1 MRSDARFGRNVAAK
15 MGKKHKNSR
24 SLASRKRVKDVSG
37 AMFENTSFHRE
48 ASKLNIEPLKAGFDT
63 ALPRA
68 FREMQK
74 RIQQVKD
81 AEAGKPVKRYVPHP
95 DMPRPAQPREKIG
108 GKKAKKKGM
117 DEADKDGTVESKG
130 DYAFADSFVRKSK
143 GGGEGQGVAAAD
155 AASVGE
161 AGKKR
166 KLEPPKDEAEA
177 AGLPRFHESSRA
189 KGGSSSTKLA
199 DFPRAERVK
208 FGSTNDAPPTLL
220 VGGNLKKAANAA
232 RASTAQVDS
241 LARQRAAAIS
251 AYAEAKK
258 KRRLEQRAE

>member
-1 MRSDARFGRNVAAK
+1 

-81 AEAGKPVKRYVPHP
+81 AEAGKTVKRYVPHP
-95 DMPRPAQPREKIG
+95 DMPRPAQPREKMS

-155 AASVGE
+155 AALQRSWH
-161 AGKKR
+161 AIFPHD
-166 KLEPPKDEAEA
+166 LSLHA
-177 AGLPRFHESSRA
+177 PR
-189 KGGSSSTKLA
+189 LA
-199 DFPRAERVK
+199 V
-208 FGSTNDAPPTLL
+208 L
-220 VGGNLKKAANAA
+220 
-232 RASTAQVDS
+232 DS
-241 LARQRAAAIS
+241 LRGATQQH
-251 AYAEAKK
+251 KK
-258 KRRLEQRAE
+258 PLTSQPWCHVSLL